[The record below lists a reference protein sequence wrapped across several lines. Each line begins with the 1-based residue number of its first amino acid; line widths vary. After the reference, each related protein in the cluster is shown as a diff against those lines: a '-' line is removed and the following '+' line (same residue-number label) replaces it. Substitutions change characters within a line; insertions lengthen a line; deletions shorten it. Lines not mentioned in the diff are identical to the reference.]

1 VKKRDD
7 TALMGAVATGDSRAF
22 AVLVERHSPAVY
34 RIGWRMLGNHH
45 DAEEIVQEC
54 FSRLWQQAP
63 RFTPRGAGVVGWLY
77 RTAMNLCFD
86 RRRRLRLVSCEEP
99 PPEPVDDAPLA
110 DESMA
115 AREAHRAVA
124 RALADL
130 PERYRAA
137 LVLCYYE
144 GFTNALA
151 AQILDL
157 NIKAMESLLLRARRQ
172 MRALLEERELSPGDL
187 LAACSPCAA

>member
-1 VKKRDD
+1 MKNIDD
-7 TALMGAVATGDSRAF
+7 TALMAAVAVGDSAAF
-22 AVLVERHSPAVY
+22 AALVRRHSPAIY
-34 RIGWRMLGNHH
+34 RVGCRMLGNHH
-45 DAEEIVQEC
+45 DAEEVVQEC

-63 RFTPRGAGVVGWLY
+63 RFTARGAGVVGWLY

-86 RRRRLRLVSCEEP
+86 RKRRLRLVSDEP
-99 PPEPVDDAPLA
+99 PPEVIDDAPLP
-110 DESMA
+110 DETIA
-115 AREAHRAVA
+115 AGEAHLAVA

-144 GFTNALA
+144 GLTNALA
-151 AQILDL
+151 AQVLDL

-172 MRALLEERELSPGDL
+172 MRTLLEDRELGLGEL
-187 LAACSPCAA
+187 LAPCPSYAA